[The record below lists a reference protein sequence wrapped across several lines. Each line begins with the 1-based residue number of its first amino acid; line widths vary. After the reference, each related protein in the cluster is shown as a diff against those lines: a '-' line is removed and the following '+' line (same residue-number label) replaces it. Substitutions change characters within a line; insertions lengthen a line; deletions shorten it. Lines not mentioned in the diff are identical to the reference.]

1 MCVGECLSSV
11 CVWCLC
17 VGVLCVAMG
26 GRCQAVFIEG
36 VCSGGF
42 NLFMGCCVCCCM
54 YPEGD
59 VGRLWGRCVLYKQK
73 VSGGRM

>member
-1 MCVGECLSSV
+1 MCGGMFVECLCLVFV
-11 CVWCLC
+11 CGSAVCC
-17 VGVLCVAMG
+17 H